1 MDARNKDTMWTLLHT
16 ACHTGQHRV
25 VEVLVSA
32 GAKLE
37 SEVEG
42 RYNPLLLCCSC
53 GSCENVVCTVTMP
66 VPTEDDI
73 EDPEY
78 FNECGHIKV
87 SIRLERVHRNRH
99 IDPESGQVLYP
110 AQALLNQLIYNH
122 EYLSDLW
129 DRLPVF

>member
-16 ACHTGQHRV
+16 ACHNGQHRV

-53 GSCENVVCTVTMP
+53 GSSENVVCPLAMS
-66 VPTEDDI
+66 VPTEDNV
-73 EDPEY
+73 EDPEH
-78 FNECGHIKV
+78 FDECGHIKV
-87 SIRLERVHRNRH
+87 GIQIL
-99 IDPESGQVLYP
+99 Q
-110 AQALLNQLIYNH
+110 
-122 EYLSDLW
+122 
-129 DRLPVF
+129 PVPWSRE

>member
-25 VEVLVSA
+25 VEVLVST

-53 GSCENVVCTVTMP
+53 GSCENMVCPVATS
-66 VPTEDDI
+66 VPTGGDV
-73 EDPEY
+73 EDPRH
-78 FNECGHIKV
+78 FDECGHIRV
-87 SIRLERVHRNRH
+87 SIQ
-99 IDPESGQVLYP
+99 QVKTDCVV
-110 AQALLNQLIYNH
+110 ASSSIARAA
-122 EYLSDLW
+122 EFAV
-129 DRLPVF
+129 R

>member
-16 ACHTGQHRV
+16 ACYTGQYRV
-25 VEVLVSA
+25 VEVLVSS

-53 GSCENVVCTVTMP
+53 GGCKNVVCPVAMS
-66 VPTEDDI
+66 VPTADEL

-78 FNECGHIKV
+78 FDECGHTKV
-87 SIRLERVHRNRH
+87 IMRMESRALWPLHRSR
-99 IDPESGQVLYP
+99 DQSSLY
-110 AQALLNQLIYNH
+110 
-122 EYLSDLW
+122 
-129 DRLPVF
+129 